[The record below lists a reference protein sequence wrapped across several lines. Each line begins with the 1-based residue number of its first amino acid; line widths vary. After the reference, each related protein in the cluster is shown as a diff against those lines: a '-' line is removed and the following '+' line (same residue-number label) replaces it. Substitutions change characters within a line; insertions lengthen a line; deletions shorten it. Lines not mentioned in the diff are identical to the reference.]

1 MSNQIAFTLPSA
13 EKKKQFQAQL
23 AAEGLTT
30 KAFFTYCVEAYLG
43 KQIRFGLLS
52 CDSEYDRNE
61 ETEENLKAY
70 EASLRGDQE
79 SFSLSQAQR
88 LLQ

>member
-43 KQIRFGLLS
+43 KQIRFGLLA
-52 CDSEYDRNE
+52 SELSRYDEAKEDLLNG
-61 ETEENLKAY
+61 ENIA
-70 EASLRGDQE
+70 
-79 SFSLSQAQR
+79 
-88 LLQ
+88 